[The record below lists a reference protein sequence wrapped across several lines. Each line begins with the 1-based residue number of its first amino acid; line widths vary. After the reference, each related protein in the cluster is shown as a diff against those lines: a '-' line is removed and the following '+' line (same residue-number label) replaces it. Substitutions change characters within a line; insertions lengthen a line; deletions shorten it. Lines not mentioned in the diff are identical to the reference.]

1 MDRAGGQQPY
11 SSARLLVQV
20 FNGGSVPAAPE
31 KVFFTHPVLAT
42 GSETEGGS
50 GTLTADT
57 ATTVPVVVLGQAPTV
72 NDYLTAYAVGGRWV
86 TERGSTGGRGT
97 TTCTPCNIPS
107 EDLTITWTN
116 ILTGNGSATMTFGTG
131 PTWQTGCV
139 DSGLQ
144 FLLSCE
150 NGSIELRA
158 IFFVSGSCPTGSTN
172 YCSNLRTS
180 PLTLTLTSYICSPI
194 ILTFAVSEVGCPEVY
209 EEGNTQ
215 FIITR

>member
-1 MDRAGGQQPY
+1 M
-11 SSARLLVQV
+11 LVQV
-20 FNGGSVPAAPE
+20 YNGGSIASTAE
-31 KVFFTHPVLAT
+31 KVYFTHPVLVT

-50 GTLTADT
+50 GTLTTDT
-57 ATTVPVVVLGQAPTV
+57 ATMVPVVVLGQAPSV

-86 TERGSTGGRGT
+86 AERGSTGGGGT

-107 EDLTITWTN
+107 EDQTITWTN
-116 ILTGNGSATMTFGTG
+116 VLTGNGSATMTFGAG

-144 FLLSCE
+144 FLLSCD

-180 PLTLTLTSYICSPI
+180 PLTLTLASHVCSPI
-194 ILTFAVSEVGCPEVY
+194 ILTFAVSEIGCPEVY
-209 EEGNTQ
+209 DEGNTQ